1 MIAASTD
8 RQYFQKLYE
17 ASVDP
22 FHNWRN
28 EYEDSKRAQ
37 ALSLLQKAF
46 YPTAF
51 EPGCGNGAL
60 SLDLSERCGHLSSV
74 DWSSDAL
81 RAASL
86 HCAGV
91 ANIDFSEMDFPA
103 ALPQKTFDLLI
114 VSELLYYFSE
124 MRLKKFFHSI
134 PEIVKPGG
142 EVMLIHWRGA
152 SDDYPSTGDAVHE
165 EFHKLTSIRQAQVF
179 EHPQYLISS
188 GIVLCS

>member
-8 RQYFQKLYE
+8 RHYFQKLYE
-17 ASVDP
+17 TSVDP

-28 EYEDSKRAQ
+28 DYEDSKRAQ
-37 ALSLLQKAF
+37 ALKLLQKPF
-46 YPTAF
+46 YRTAF

-60 SLDLSERCGHLSSV
+60 SRDLSTRSGQLTSV
-74 DWSSDAL
+74 DWSADAL

-86 HCAGV
+86 HCAGIP
-91 ANIDFSEMDFPA
+91 NIDFYEMDFPA
-103 ALPQKTFDLLI
+103 ILPHKTFDLMM
-114 VSELLYYFSE
+114 VSELLYYFSD
-124 MRLKKFFHSI
+124 MRLKKFFASI

-152 SDDYPSTGDAVHE
+152 SDDYPSVGDAVHD
-165 EFHKLTSIRQAQVF
+165 EFHKLQTVRHLQVF

-188 GIVLCS
+188 GIVL